1 MVISIIRKPSAKG
14 ATLSTWYVDGRQ
26 ICVGI
31 EDVVR
36 GPAEAKVY
44 GKTAIPAGT
53 YRVVVTMS
61 NRFKRRLPLLVN
73 VPGGKIRFGNDLIDN
88 CGVRIHPGNTAADTE
103 GCLLPGSAFGADG
116 ASVSASRVAFERLF
130 LLIEQ
135 AVHNN
140 EPITLTIK

>member
-1 MVISIIRKPSAKG
+1 MVLSIIRQPSAKG
-14 ATLSTWYVDGRQ
+14 ATLSTWYVDGRKV
-26 ICVGI
+26 CVGI

-53 YRVVVTMS
+53 YRVRVTLS

-73 VPGGKIRFGNDLIDN
+73 MPGGTIRFGGNLIDD
-88 CGVRIHPGNTAADTE
+88 CGVRIHPGNTAADTD

-116 ASVSASRVAFERLF
+116 ASVSASRIAFDRLF

-135 AVHNN
+135 AVTNN

>member
-14 ATLSTWYVDGRQ
+14 ATLSTWYVEGRQ
-26 ICVGI
+26 FCFGV

-36 GPAEAKVY
+36 GPTEAKVY

-53 YRVVVTMS
+53 YRVRVTMS

-73 VPGGKIRFGNDLIDN
+73 MPGGTIRFGNTLIDD

-116 ASVSASRVAFERLF
+116 ASVLNSRAAFDRLF

-135 AVHNN
+135 AVQNN

>member
-1 MVISIIRKPSAKG
+1 MVISIIRQPSAKG
-14 ATLSTWYVDGRQ
+14 ATLSTWYIEGQKV
-26 ICVGI
+26 CVGI

-36 GPAEAKVY
+36 GPREAKVY

-53 YRVVVTMS
+53 YRVLVTMS

-73 VPGGKIRFGNDLIDN
+73 VPGGTIRFGNNLIDN

-116 ASVSASRVAFERLF
+116 ASVSASRVAFDRLF
-130 LLIEQ
+130 LRIET
-135 AVHNN
+135 AVANG

>member
-1 MVISIIRKPSAKG
+1 MVLSIIRQPSAKG
-14 ATLSTWYVDGRQ
+14 ATLSTWYIEGQKV
-26 ICVGI
+26 CVGI

-61 NRFKRRLPLLVN
+61 NRFKRRLPLLRN
-73 VPGGKIRFGNDLIDN
+73 VPGGTIRFGANLIDD

-116 ASVSASRVAFERLF
+116 ASVSASRVAFDRLF
-130 LLIEQ
+130 LRIET
-135 AVHNN
+135 AIANG
-140 EPITLTIK
+140 EPVTLTIK

>member
-1 MVISIIRKPSAKG
+1 
-14 ATLSTWYVDGRQ
+14 
-26 ICVGI
+26 
-31 EDVVR
+31 VVR
-36 GPAEAKVY
+36 GPAEPKVF
-44 GKTAIPAGT
+44 GKTDIPAGT

-73 VPGGKIRFGNDLIDN
+73 MPGGTIRFGSNLIDD

-116 ASVSASRVAFERLF
+116 ASVSASRVAFDRLF
-130 LLIEQ
+130 IRIET
-135 AVHNN
+135 AVSNG

>member
-14 ATLSTWYVDGRQ
+14 ATLSTWYVEGQQ

-36 GPAEAKVY
+36 GPSEAKVY

-53 YRVVVTMS
+53 YRVRVTMS

-73 VPGGKIRFGNDLIDN
+73 MPGGTIRFGNKLIDD

-116 ASVSASRVAFERLF
+116 ASVSASRVAFDRLF
-130 LLIEQ
+130 TRIEM
-135 AVHNN
+135 AVANG

>member
-14 ATLSTWYVDGRQ
+14 ATLSTWYVEGRQ
-26 ICVGI
+26 FCFGV
-31 EDVVR
+31 EDPVR
-36 GPAEAKVY
+36 GPAEAKVW

-53 YRVVVTMS
+53 YRVRVTMS

-73 VPGGKIRFGNDLIDN
+73 MPGGTIRFGNNLIDD

-103 GCLLPGSAFGADG
+103 GCLLPGTAFRADG
-116 ASVSASRVAFERLF
+116 ASVSASRVAFDRLF

-135 AVHNN
+135 AVQNN